1 MQALDSKIV
10 RKALERALWLA
21 LSVGPA
27 ACGAVVSPEDGG
39 RTDSGSDAAQTCFD
53 PQTNRTLRIGETN
66 GLRCPCICT
75 ATGMQ
80 CASCPMPLCMLS
92 DGRYLQEG
100 QSAIAPDGCNT
111 CTCGPNTQLSC
122 TEIACP
128 DVRLDD
134 ASTDA
139 ASCAAQVRYTVPNC
153 EAQITYPC
161 GIPGGPL
168 MGSNDPRCA
177 SLCSPVGNIG
187 ISPGYCIGVGTGTVQ
202 CGVCGVGRFTAGMGL
217 ESCDR
222 EDSDTFA
229 GWLARGATV
238 ERIAATAFDRLAD
251 ELAALGAPGALVE
264 QARESAA
271 HEREHFDALLSF
283 SRREGAEPKVLDD
296 VAIAPRSL
304 FAIAVENA
312 GEGCVRE
319 TLGAA
324 VMAYQSKRA
333 ADPALCAALAK
344 IADEEAMH
352 SAWSWALD
360 QWARSVLDEASVAK
374 LDEARARAIAELS
387 RDMGTHDPSPELA
400 ARAGMPSA
408 AVVRA
413 MISGLRESLWVEPAE
428 A

>member
-1 MQALDSKIV
+1 MQTRDSQFVRDALK
-10 RKALERALWLA
+10 RALWLA
-21 LSVGPA
+21 LAVAPA

-39 RTDSGSDAAQTCFD
+39 RTDSGGTDAVQTCFD
-53 PQTNRTLRIGETN
+53 PQTNRTLRVGETN

-75 ATGMQ
+75 VTGMQ
-80 CASCPMPLCMLS
+80 CASCPVPLCMMS

-128 DVRLDD
+128 DVRTDD
-134 ASTDA
+134 ASADA
-139 ASCAAQVRYTVPNC
+139 ASCVAQVRYTVPNC

-168 MGSNDPRCA
+168 VGGNDPRCA

-187 ISPGYCIGVGTGTVQ
+187 IQPGYCIAVGGANTVQ
-202 CGVCGVGRFTAGMGL
+202 CGVCGVGRFTDGL
-217 ESCDR
+217 GLDDCDW
-222 EDSDTFA
+222 EDRDTFA

-251 ELAALGAPGALVE
+251 ELAALGAPSFLV
-264 QARESAA
+264 QTARESAE
-271 HEREHFDALLSF
+271 HERGHFDALAF
-283 SRREGAEPKVLDD
+283 FARREGVEPKVSGAAALRS
-296 VAIAPRSL
+296 RSL
-304 FAIAVENA
+304 FEIALENA

-319 TLGAA
+319 TLGAV
-324 VMAYQSKRA
+324 VMDYQARHA
-333 ADPALCAALAK
+333 DDPALREALAK
-344 IADEEAMH
+344 IADEESMH

-360 QWARSVLDEASVAK
+360 HWARTVLDAPSVAQ
-374 LDEARARAIAELS
+374 LDRARDRAIAELAHS
-387 RDMGTHDPSPELA
+387 MGAQDPSPELA

-413 MISGLRESLWVEPAE
+413 MIEGLRESLWTVN
-428 A
+428 